1 VVVIAVVGYRAI
13 NGSGSSPGR
22 APLHTSYGAT
32 ELAVQFTGG
41 GGEQISGSLVLPD
54 KRAPRAPVVL
64 IVPDAEATDRDGY
77 HSADGVADLL
87 YKDLA
92 QSLAAKGIAS
102 LRYDSRGH
110 GQSVLLKATTV
121 RLEDMIADARAGVAF
136 LAARSDIN
144 PHEVA
149 MLGHA
154 AGGLVTLSAAGHNPS
169 VSAVVLVSTPGR
181 PAVEG
186 MVAQLEATA
195 PTPADGDAA
204 AAQLRSIAT
213 GLAAGTPIPATAAL
227 ATPLRPVLTS
237 DRNAY
242 FKSLFAV
249 DPVALAGGVHV
260 PALVVR
266 GATDPAVTADDSQH
280 LITAMGPTAEEFVGT
295 TDDHTLRLPKPGVG
309 ATPADEMAAMH
320 SGVLFEPPPR
330 DDAALTSV
338 ASWLAG
344 KLGST

>member
-1 VVVIAVVGYRAI
+1 VVVIAVVGYHAI
-13 NGSGSSPGR
+13 NGGSSPGK

-32 ELAVQFTGG
+32 ELGVQFLGG

-54 KRAPRAPVVL
+54 KRAARAPAVL

-77 HSADGVADLL
+77 HSADVADLL

-92 QSLAAKGIAS
+92 RALAAKGIAS

-121 RLEDMIADARAGVAF
+121 RLEDMVADARAGVAF
-136 LAARSDIN
+136 LTARSDIN
-144 PHEVA
+144 PHAVA

-154 AGGLVTLSAAGHNPS
+154 AGGLVALSAAGQNPS
-169 VSAVVLVSTPGR
+169 VRVVVLVSTPGR
-181 PAVEG
+181 PAIEG
-186 MVAQLEATA
+186 MASQLEATA
-195 PTPADGDAA
+195 PSPADGDAA
-204 AAQLRSIAT
+204 VAQLRSIAT
-213 GLAAGTPIPATAAL
+213 GLAAGIPIPGTAAL

-242 FKSLFAV
+242 FKSLFAL
-249 DPVALAGGVHV
+249 DPVALAGSVHV

-280 LITAMGPTAEEFVGT
+280 LITAMGTAAEEFVGA
-295 TDDHTLRLPKPGVG
+295 TDDHTLRLPKPGVA

-320 SGVLFEPPPR
+320 SGVAFEPPPR

-338 ASWLAG
+338 ATWLAG
-344 KLGST
+344 KLGQT